1 MKKLALSLGLLLA
14 GTVSYSQC
22 SLSREYAPLQLSVN
36 YGTLTSLGGEILY
49 QNDRNI
55 FGFGYAGY
63 IGTNTGSLGLEQNNY
78 HFKNE
83 TLYLTYQRQIDY
95 WVIGV
100 RVGGQNTADWN
111 KKVLSYTSN
120 GNPNSYTFEKDAN
133 EYTPMYGGSIGY
145 LLSDTFRINLGAD
158 TFSTVTLGFT
168 VGF

>member
-1 MKKLALSLGLLLA
+1 MKKLALSFGLFLA
-14 GTVSYSQC
+14 ASISYSQC
-22 SLSREYAPLQLSVN
+22 AKYREYAPLQLSVN
-36 YGTLTSLGGEILY
+36 YGTLASLGGEVLY
-49 QNDRNI
+49 QNDKNI
-55 FGFGYAGY
+55 FGFGYAGF
-63 IGTNTGSLGLEQNNY
+63 IGENTGNLSLDQSNY

-100 RVGGQNTADWN
+100 RIGKQNTADWN
-111 KKVLSYTSN
+111 KKVLSYSSN

-133 EYTPMYGGSIGY
+133 EYTMMYGGSIGY
-145 LLSDTFRINLGAD
+145 LLSDEFRINIGAD